1 MTVKL
6 GMRVFWNHGPMPV
19 TTRKNARLAMTVP
32 FGTVMNLGGGTGGGA
47 VNSVNGKTGN
57 VVLVAADVGA
67 DPAGTA
73 SALFTPNIDF
83 VGLIDATMEI

>member
-1 MTVKL
+1 MKKL

-32 FGTVMNLGGGTGGGA
+32 FGTVMDI
-47 VNSVNGKTGN
+47 VRVKSVNGQTGA
-57 VVLVAADVGA
+57 VELDAEDVGA

-73 SALFTPNIDF
+73 EALLNTTPDYAA
-83 VGLIDATMEI
+83 LIDAVWSI